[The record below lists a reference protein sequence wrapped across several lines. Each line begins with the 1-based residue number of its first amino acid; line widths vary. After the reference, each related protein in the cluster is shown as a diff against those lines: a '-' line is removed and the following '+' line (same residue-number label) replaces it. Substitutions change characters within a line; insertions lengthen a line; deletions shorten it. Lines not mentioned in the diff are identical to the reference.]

1 MQPGLTNKLLRAP
14 DWLRGRLR
22 IAALRLGGAHV
33 GERCFIRNI
42 DIACDPWDI
51 WIGDHVGLDNHVV
64 LCLNGPSRAGPKI
77 VIHEGTY
84 INRYTVIDAFDRI
97 EIGRG
102 CLIGPHCYIGD
113 HVRARKTGMQL
124 AAGPLEGTQ
133 ISIGDEVY
141 LGAGSAIMKGVTIG
155 ARATVGAGSVVTRD
169 VPEDATVAGVPAR
182 GIEPPPLRSVTSFAT
197 S

>member
-1 MQPGLTNKLLRAP
+1 
-14 DWLRGRLR
+14 
-22 IAALRLGGAHV
+22 
-33 GERCFIRNI
+33 
-42 DIACDPWDI
+42 
-51 WIGDHVGLDNHVV
+51 VGLDNHVV
-64 LCLNGPSRAGPKI
+64 LCLNGPSRSGPKI